1 MKKTV
6 SVFLSIL
13 IFLSTIFGFI
23 GCAESV
29 SNEENT
35 SGVTINFNGATL
47 HGKGAKSLNSEDIA
61 PYVGMPIQEALAEMD
76 FGIDLLE
83 RNGFVFRGWTKTK
96 NGDDYVSHFPTFG
109 TIYAKWI
116 ECVNVTFNLNGGY
129 LYDDSGNKNEIISYA
144 IPEDAFFD
152 SYLGYIPY
160 RDGFTFIGWTTTKN
174 GEDLI
179 NQPNRKQPIVYAKWQ
194 DNLRLFEK
202 GDIIGDFASDGEAL
216 NYEGEGIYTYE
227 FVYDV
232 DDNAWGSR
240 EKYGEGV
247 VSFKLRPKAGDWSI
261 SYGSHE
267 SLNVDKYSV
276 EINQM
281 SGEGS
286 DVIAYGLVEGTTYT
300 IKIECNK
307 RGYCA
312 LRIYTGGNILN
323 IGGDGDCIF
332 TLDAGKAYFAREDYY
347 EGTSK
352 GPKKLT
358 YKFTSG
364 TSLAEI
370 ISSIKETVNDSLYVE
385 YTDDYKIPYSYEEDG
400 SYYVW
405 REEIQDK
412 KGNIISIDSDSLEK
426 EYLSSSTT
434 YTLVC
439 RKLVSIVCDFN
450 GGAYYSQ
457 DSMDVI
463 STAGDSLDF
472 DWIDN
477 LYKDGYVFGGW
488 TLTPNGED
496 YVTAIPDNDTIL
508 YASWCYVLTIDAG
521 KGTFVNK
528 ETGEEYKTIT
538 KKFTPG
544 TTRGDVWSSIHA
556 YGFGEWVLNAEEGQF
571 VLEEN
576 KNSSLD
582 VGINYEE
589 DGISYAFN
597 GCFDE
602 YGDEIF
608 EFIDNDALKPDTLL
622 ETNTSWY
629 FQYVQAYCV
638 TYNLNGGTYEG
649 SSDSISFYER
659 SGFSIERSFELAKDR
674 CIFKGWMLTQDG
686 EDCID
691 LGSFHLQEDVTFYAK
706 WVDAYVLTLDAGE
719 NKGLFTDENG
729 NQKRYLTY
737 LFEPGKSINDIQEQ
751 YGEFPTPSDYYS
763 SDGEKYG
770 FLKYYQTTDY
780 KSLDAP
786 LYEDQ
791 VLEPSYYPY
800 VITTLYL
807 MGGEINGSTDPI
819 EVESVYCAKNN
830 FIPVRDGYV
839 FKGWCYYGVEY
850 KSWLPGDILYAVWA
864 LESDILADV
873 LYLHLDG
880 GGPFLVLEDAG
891 DGICGSIIDWYDYM
905 KNKYGEILHIQF
917 CKSIGTL
924 ADKQYGGTVSVFDT
938 YVQLQESTEGF
949 YIDTS
954 KFKLDTYYKII
965 FKSENGNL
973 YVKVSES
980 DTISFPGTY
989 PLH

>member
-1 MKKTV
+1 MKVKIYKFITT
-6 SVFLSIL
+6 L
-13 IFLSTIFGFI
+13 IFLILSVNFFGCKEPDVI
-23 GCAESV
+23 DEAS
-29 SNEENT
+29 
-35 SGVTINFNGATL
+35 SGVTLNFNGGTL
-47 HGKGAKSLNSEDIA
+47 HGKKTKSLSADDIA
-61 PYVGMPIQEALAEMD
+61 PYVGTNFTDALTEMD
-76 FGIDLLE
+76 FGIELLN
-83 RNGFVFRGWTKTK
+83 RKGFVFLGWTRTK
-96 NGDDYVSHFPTFG
+96 NGNDYVSLFPTFG
-109 TIYAKWI
+109 TIYAKWGEI
-116 ECVNVTFNLNGGY
+116 ISVTFDLNGGCNY
-129 LYDDSGNKNEIISYA
+129 FNDDEKVIKVDIIEGNQFDYS
-144 IPEDAFFD
+144 IPF
-152 SYLGYIPY
+152 SPY
-160 RDGFTFIGWTTTKN
+160 REGFSFLGWTTTKDGN
-174 GEDLI
+174 TFI
-179 NQPNRKQPIVYAKWQ
+179 NQPDKKVPIVYAKWQ
-194 DNLRLFEK
+194 DNLRLFDK
-202 GDIIGDFASDGEAL
+202 GDIIGDFVPDGEAL

-286 DVIAYGLVEGTTYT
+286 DVIAHGLVDGVTYT
-300 IKIECNK
+300 IKIECNE

-385 YTDDYKIPYSYEEDG
+385 YTDDYKIPYLYEEDG

-426 EYLSSSTT
+426 KYLSSSTT

-496 YVTAIPDNDTIL
+496 YVTAIPDNDTTL

-521 KGTFVNK
+521 KGTFINK

-538 KKFTPG
+538 KKFKPG
-544 TTRGDVWSSIHA
+544 ATRGDVWSSIHA

-571 VLEEN
+571 VLKEN

-608 EFIDNDALKPDTLL
+608 EFISNDALKPDTLL
-622 ETNTSWY
+622 ETNTSWH
-629 FQYVQAYCV
+629 FQYVQVYCV

-706 WVDAYVLTLDAGE
+706 WEFYQYILTLDAGE
-719 NKGLFTDENG
+719 NKGKFTDENG
-729 NQKRYLTY
+729 NKVRYLN
-737 LFEPGKSINDIQEQ
+737 LKVDIGKPVYSVINSIE
-751 YGEFPTPSDYYS
+751 PSDYEIESQWYEFVYYTDES
-763 SDGEKYG
+763 GNTYEWHDSYCDDIILYAKYEPYINVCFNLNGTILDGNEKIFKSYPWG
-770 FLKYYQTTDY
+770 TIVDY
-780 KSLDAP
+780 VP
-786 LYEDQ
+786 E
-791 VLEPSYYPY
+791 
-800 VITTLYL
+800 
-807 MGGEINGSTDPI
+807 
-819 EVESVYCAKNN
+819 
-830 FIPVRDGYV
+830 RDGYIFV
-839 FKGWCYYGVEY
+839 GWTDSTEMYHNIVYDDIELWAR
-850 KSWLPGDILYAVWA
+850 WLPQEMENLKYFYLIPE
-864 LESDILADV
+864 ESVACAWIPENDNTFV
-873 LYLHLDG
+873 LRTWSY
-880 GGPFLVLEDAG
+880 ED
-891 DGICGSIIDWYDYM
+891 S
-905 KNKYGEILHIQF
+905 
-917 CKSIGTL
+917 
-924 ADKQYGGTVSVFDT
+924 
-938 YVQLQESTEGF
+938 
-949 YIDTS
+949 
-954 KFKLDTYYKII
+954 
-965 FKSENGNL
+965 NGNGYWEL
-973 YVKVSES
+973 KFSPDYHGFGGCILSLDSDYVLCDNSISDCIKINVNELSDDCRYRFTLKVENKKAYVKV
-980 DTISFPGTY
+980 TK
-989 PLH
+989 LKL

>member
-1 MKKTV
+1 MKIKFIN
-6 SVFLSIL
+6 FLS
-13 IFLSTIFGFI
+13 FLFFVSTIFGFI

-96 NGDDYVSHFPTFG
+96 NGEDYVSRFPTFG
-109 TIYAKWI
+109 TIYAKWAETI
-116 ECVNVTFNLNGGY
+116 NVTFNLNGGY
-129 LYDDSGNKNEIISYA
+129 LYDDSGNKNEIITYA

-152 SYLGYIPY
+152 SYLPFRPY

-174 GEDLI
+174 GDDLI

-194 DNLRLFEK
+194 DNLKIFEN
-202 GDIIGDFASDGEAL
+202 GDIIGDFAPDGEAL
-216 NYEGEGIYTYE
+216 NYEGDGIYTYE
-227 FVYDV
+227 FVYSA

-267 SLNVDKYSV
+267 SLNVDKNSV

-286 DVIAYGLVEGTTYT
+286 DVIAHGLVDGVTYT
-300 IKIECNK
+300 IKIECNES
-307 RGYCA
+307 GYCA

-370 ISSIKETVNDSLYVE
+370 ISSIKETVNDLLYEE
-385 YTDDYKIPYSYEEDG
+385 YTEDYKIPYSYEEDG

-496 YVTAIPDNDTIL
+496 YVTAIPDNDTTL

-556 YGFGEWVLNAEEGQF
+556 YGFGEWVLNTEEGQF
-571 VLEEN
+571 VLKEN

-659 SGFSIERSFELAKDR
+659 SGFSIERSFELTKDR

-706 WVDAYVLTLDAGE
+706 WEFYQYILTLDAGE
-719 NKGLFTDENG
+719 NKGTFTDENG
-729 NQKRYLTY
+729 NQVRYLHFT
-737 LFEPGKSINDIQEQ
+737 FEPGEHIDKIIRRNN
-751 YGEFPTPSDYYS
+751 YLYKYPSDYQSESYKFYS
-763 SDGEKYG
+763 VGYGDINGNWINAFEELYSDITMYAEYEPYISLYLNPNGGSFDGNTDEKYVYLPSRG
-770 FLKYYQTTDY
+770 HVFDAYIPTREGYYFKGWATLPTGGKWRNYPEQ
-780 KSLDAP
+780 K
-786 LYEDQ
+786 DQ
-791 VLEPSYYPY
+791 Y
-800 VITTLYL
+800 TTLYA
-807 MGGEINGSTDPI
+807 IWTD
-819 EVESVYCAKNN
+819 E
-830 FIPVRDGYV
+830 D
-839 FKGWCYYGVEY
+839 
-850 KSWLPGDILYAVWA
+850 DILNNYKYCYEVLIYDENGTYSGIGNIMPVGNGIHECIFSFAGWTADENGIFKFAIGNDFYFEKISLTLNADYV
-864 LESDILADV
+864 ECKQGSDYIYVDGLNDGSYYRILFK
-873 LYLHLDG
+873 Y
-880 GGPFLVLEDAG
+880 EDEK
-891 DGICGSIIDWYDYM
+891 M
-905 KNKYGEILHIQF
+905 
-917 CKSIGTL
+917 
-924 ADKQYGGTVSVFDT
+924 
-938 YVQLQESTEGF
+938 YVKIED
-949 YIDTS
+949 YID
-954 KFKLDTYYKII
+954 
-965 FKSENGNL
+965 
-973 YVKVSES
+973 
-980 DTISFPGTY
+980 
-989 PLH
+989 